1 LATLVLLLSSPLLSN
16 ISILNCDSLTDH
28 VLFAAAKLHHFQ
40 NLEKLFLQNCH
51 YVTKLAIDILM
62 QDGNILERVE
72 LNNCMKVSSQKN
84 MQDWVSQAKK
94 KNWVLS
100 VDCDGPDEI

>member
-1 LATLVLLLSSPLLSN
+1 
-16 ISILNCDSLTDH
+16 
-28 VLFAAAKLHHFQ
+28 
-40 NLEKLFLQNCH
+40 
-51 YVTKLAIDILM
+51 LAIDILM

-72 LNNCMKVSSQKN
+72 LNDCMNVSSEKN